1 MQRREYRSGNLNL
14 DFRETSSESSGD
26 GADRPL
32 PRQSRSK
39 VAAKRLSSHTPLQVG
54 VLKLI
59 IGLIRITTYSGNQK
73 TQG

>member
-1 MQRREYRSGNLNL
+1 ML
-14 DFRETSSESSGD
+14 
-26 GADRPL
+26 
-32 PRQSRSK
+32 RQSRSK